1 MLDADG
7 RPRYRIDDQGSY
19 SRCRGDDPRSRW
31 RRRPLRRDRDFGI
44 LPRQVARPAAPDRLP
59 VAQGTDGRRAPRA
72 GAADRSAGKLIEPAG
87 ARAMAA
93 DTARGA
99 LFRPIV
105 PNQHSRVTYAEL
117 FFDLVFVFAV
127 TQISHTL
134 LGNFTPLGAL
144 QVMLLF
150 LAVWWVW
157 VYTSWITNWL
167 DPEKTPV
174 RLLLFSLT
182 LGGLV
187 LSTSIPAAFDGRG
200 LWFAIAYAA
209 MQVGKTV
216 FLWISTP
223 RSRPLAR
230 MNAIRITAWLSMSA
244 IFWIAG
250 GLAQGELRLVLWAIA
265 LAIEYISPAVR
276 FWIPRFGASSVADWV
291 IEGGHMAERCA
302 LFVIIALGESVVVTG
317 ATFAEL
323 AWSAENLIAFVTVLA
338 GSIAMWW
345 IYFHIGAEAGS
356 EQISRSSEPGRL
368 ARLAYT
374 YLHMPIIAG
383 IIVSAVA
390 DELVLKHPGGHSDLK
405 TVISAIGG
413 PLLFLFGTI
422 LFKHSFRGFLQL
434 SHGFGIIALCVL
446 AWFASELSP
455 LMLSILTTAIMIV
468 VAVWES
474 ISLQS
479 GPAE

>member
-1 MLDADG
+1 
-7 RPRYRIDDQGSY
+7 
-19 SRCRGDDPRSRW
+19 
-31 RRRPLRRDRDFGI
+31 
-44 LPRQVARPAAPDRLP
+44 
-59 VAQGTDGRRAPRA
+59 
-72 GAADRSAGKLIEPAG
+72 
-87 ARAMAA
+87 MAA

-99 LFRPIV
+99 MFRPVV

-134 LGNFTPLGAL
+134 LGNFSPIGAV
-144 QVMLLF
+144 QVTLLF

-187 LSTSIPAAFDGRG
+187 LSTSIPTAFDGRG

-216 FLWISTP
+216 FLWVSTSP
-223 RSRPLAR
+223 SQTLAR
-230 MNAIRITAWLSMSA
+230 MNAVRITIWLSASA
-244 IFWIAG
+244 VFWIAG
-250 GLAQGELRLVLWAIA
+250 GLATGEFRLALWAIA
-265 LAIEYISPAVR
+265 LCIEYISPAVR
-276 FWIPRFGASSVADWV
+276 FWIPRYGASSVADWV
-291 IEGGHMAERCA
+291 VEGGHMAERCA
-302 LFVIIALGESVVVTG
+302 GFIIIALGESIVVTG
-317 ATFAEL
+317 ATFADL
-323 AWSAENLIAFVTVLA
+323 TWTTENVAAFASAFV
-338 GSIAMWW
+338 GSLAMWW
-345 IYFHIGAEAGS
+345 IYFHKGAEAGS
-356 EQISRSSEPGRL
+356 EQISKSNEPGRL

-374 YLHMPIIAG
+374 YLHMPIVAG

-390 DELVLKHPGGHSDLK
+390 DELVLKHPAGHSDPK
-405 TVISAIGG
+405 TVLSAIGG
-413 PLLFLFGTI
+413 PLLFLVGTI

-434 SHGFGIIALCVL
+434 SHGAGIIALGALV
-446 AWFASELSP
+446 WFAAELSP

>member
-1 MLDADG
+1 M
-7 RPRYRIDDQGSY
+7 
-19 SRCRGDDPRSRW
+19 
-31 RRRPLRRDRDFGI
+31 
-44 LPRQVARPAAPDRLP
+44 
-59 VAQGTDGRRAPRA
+59 TDNPH
-72 GAADRSAGKLIEPAG
+72 GA
-87 ARAMAA
+87 M
-93 DTARGA
+93 
-99 LFRPIV
+99 FRPIV
-105 PNQHSRVTYAEL
+105 PHQHSRVTYVEL

-134 LGNFTPLGAL
+134 LAHFTLLGAL
-144 QVMLLF
+144 QVTVLF

-157 VYTSWITNWL
+157 VFTSWITNWL
-167 DPEKTPV
+167 NPEKTPV
-174 RLLLFSLT
+174 RLLLFAMM

-187 LSTSIPAAFDGRG
+187 LSTSIPAAFEARG

-209 MQVGKTV
+209 MQVGKTI
-216 FLWISTP
+216 FLWVSTP
-223 RSRPLAR
+223 PSRPRTR
-230 MNAIRITAWLSMSA
+230 MNAIRIAAWLSMSA

-250 GLAQGELRLVLWAIA
+250 GVMEGQSRLVLWAIA
-265 LAIEYISPAVR
+265 LVIEYISPAVR
-276 FWIPRFGASSVADWV
+276 FWIPRYGASSVADWM

-302 LFVIIALGESVVVTG
+302 LFIIIALGESIVVIG

-323 AWSAENLIAFVTVLA
+323 TWTTENVLAFVAAFV
-338 GSIAMWW
+338 GSLAMWW

-356 EQISRSSEPGRL
+356 EQLSKSSEPGRL

-374 YLHMPIIAG
+374 YLHMPIVAG

-413 PLLFLFGTI
+413 PSLFLFGTI

-434 SHGFGIIALCVL
+434 SHGVGIVALGVL

-468 VAVWES
+468 VAMWES

-479 GPAE
+479 GPRE

>member
-1 MLDADG
+1 MTDNPHGAM
-7 RPRYRIDDQGSY
+7 YRQT
-19 SRCRGDDPRSRW
+19 
-31 RRRPLRRDRDFGI
+31 
-44 LPRQVARPAAPDRLP
+44 APH
-59 VAQGTDGRRAPRA
+59 
-72 GAADRSAGKLIEPAG
+72 
-87 ARAMAA
+87 
-93 DTARGA
+93 
-99 LFRPIV
+99 
-105 PNQHSRVTYAEL
+105 QHHRVTYVEL

-134 LGNFTPLGAL
+134 LAHFTPSGIL
-144 QVMLLF
+144 QVTLLF

-157 VYTSWITNWL
+157 VFTSWITNWL
-167 DPEKTPV
+167 DPEQTPV
-174 RLLLFSLT
+174 RLLLFAMM

-187 LSTSIPAAFDGRG
+187 LSTSIPTAFDGRG

-209 MQVGKTV
+209 MQVGKTI
-216 FLWISTP
+216 FLWVATP
-223 RSRPLAR
+223 LSRPRTR

-250 GLAQGELRLVLWAIA
+250 GLAEGQLRLLLWAIA
-265 LAIEYISPAVR
+265 LVIEYISPAVR
-276 FWIPRFGASSVADWV
+276 FWIPGYGSSAVADWV

-323 AWSAENLIAFVTVLA
+323 SWSTETVSAFVSVLA

-345 IYFHIGAEAGS
+345 IYFHKGAEAGS
-356 EQISRSSEPGRL
+356 EEISRSSEPGRL

-374 YLHMPIIAG
+374 YLHMPIVAG

-390 DELVLKHPGGHSDLK
+390 DELVLKHPSGHSDLK

-413 PLLFLFGTI
+413 PLLFLIGTI
-422 LFKHSFRGFLQL
+422 LFKYSFRGFLQL

-446 AWFASELSP
+446 AWFAVGLSP
-455 LMLSILTTAIMIV
+455 LLLSILATAIMIA
-468 VAVWES
+468 VAAWES
-474 ISLQS
+474 ISLRS
-479 GPAE
+479 PAKA

>member
-1 MLDADG
+1 
-7 RPRYRIDDQGSY
+7 
-19 SRCRGDDPRSRW
+19 
-31 RRRPLRRDRDFGI
+31 
-44 LPRQVARPAAPDRLP
+44 
-59 VAQGTDGRRAPRA
+59 
-72 GAADRSAGKLIEPAG
+72 
-87 ARAMAA
+87 MAENP
-93 DTARGA
+93 RGA
-99 LFRPIV
+99 MYRPIV

-134 LGNFTPLGAL
+134 LAHFTPPGAL
-144 QVMLLF
+144 QVTLLF

-167 DPEKTPV
+167 NPEKTPV
-174 RLLLFSLT
+174 RLLLFALT

-200 LWFAIAYAA
+200 LWFATAYAA

-223 RSRPLAR
+223 PSRSLAR
-230 MNAIRITAWLSMSA
+230 MNAIRITTWLSVSA

-250 GLAQGELRLVLWAIA
+250 GLAEGQSRLVLWAIA

-276 FWIPRFGASSVADWV
+276 FWIPRYGASAVADWV
-291 IEGGHMAERCA
+291 VEGGHMAERCA
-302 LFVIIALGESVVVTG
+302 GFIIIALGESIVVTG

-323 AWSAENLIAFVTVLA
+323 TWTTENVLAFVSAFVGCL
-338 GSIAMWW
+338 AMWW
-345 IYFHIGAEAGS
+345 IYFHKGAEAGS
-356 EQISRSSEPGRL
+356 EQISKSSEPGRL

-374 YLHMPIIAG
+374 YLHMPIVAG

-434 SHGFGIIALCVL
+434 SHGAGIAALGVL

-474 ISLQS
+474 ISLRT
-479 GPAE
+479 GPEE

>member
-1 MLDADG
+1 M
-7 RPRYRIDDQGSY
+7 
-19 SRCRGDDPRSRW
+19 
-31 RRRPLRRDRDFGI
+31 
-44 LPRQVARPAAPDRLP
+44 
-59 VAQGTDGRRAPRA
+59 TDNPH
-72 GAADRSAGKLIEPAG
+72 GA
-87 ARAMAA
+87 M
-93 DTARGA
+93 
-99 LFRPIV
+99 FRPIV
-105 PNQHSRVTYAEL
+105 PHQHSRVTYVEL

-134 LGNFTPLGAL
+134 LAHFTLLGAL
-144 QVMLLF
+144 QVTLLF

-157 VYTSWITNWL
+157 VFTSWITNWL
-167 DPEKTPV
+167 NPEKTPV
-174 RLLLFSLT
+174 RLLLFAMM

-187 LSTSIPAAFDGRG
+187 LSTSIPAAFEARG

-209 MQVGKTV
+209 MQVGKTI
-216 FLWISTP
+216 FLWVSTP
-223 RSRPLAR
+223 PSRPRTR
-230 MNAIRITAWLSMSA
+230 MNAIRIAAWLSMSA

-250 GLAQGELRLVLWAIA
+250 GMMEGQSRLVLWAIA
-265 LAIEYISPAVR
+265 LVIEYISPAVR
-276 FWIPRFGASSVADWV
+276 FWIPRYGASSVADWM

-302 LFVIIALGESVVVTG
+302 LFIIIALGESIVVIG

-323 AWSAENLIAFVTVLA
+323 TWTAENVLAFISAFV
-338 GSIAMWW
+338 GSLAMWW
-345 IYFHIGAEAGS
+345 IYFHVGAEAGS
-356 EQISRSSEPGRL
+356 AQLSKSSEPGRL

-374 YLHMPIIAG
+374 YLHMPIVAG

-405 TVISAIGG
+405 TVMSAIGG

-422 LFKHSFRGFLQL
+422 LFKYSFRGFLQL
-434 SHGFGIIALCVL
+434 SHGGGIIALCVL

-474 ISLQS
+474 LSLQS
-479 GPAE
+479 DPAEL